1 MALNLTY
8 SGCCVS
14 SLSPT
19 CSING
24 CWCDQVCHVFQDCCS
39 DVTDIGCY
47 PVTSSSTSSTPTSSM
62 SSLTTSETI
71 LPTTSTSTTSE
82 TPLPPT
88 STSTTSVTSLPP
100 TSTSLASE
108 TPLLPTSTSTTS
120 VTSLPPTSTSTTSET
135 PPPSTITSTD
145 SETIIT
151 PTSTS
156 ITSETPVAP
165 TSIIT
170 TSTTLSPS
178 PSSSPSHLCINNTVR
193 INSDRVVEWCVKGEW
208 SPVCYDSFWNYE
220 DVIVLCKE
228 LGLEWSGKL
237 TGRMKK

>member
-47 PVTSSSTSSTPTSSM
+47 PVTSSSTSSTSTSSM

-71 LPTTSTSTTSE
+71 LP
-82 TPLPPT
+82 
-88 STSTTSVTSLPP
+88 
-100 TSTSLASE
+100 
-108 TPLLPTSTSTTS
+108 
-120 VTSLPPTSTSTTSET
+120 PTSTSTTSET
-135 PPPSTITSTD
+135 ALY
-145 SETIIT
+145 

-156 ITSETPVAP
+156 SSLI
-165 TSIIT
+165 
-170 TSTTLSPS
+170 PS
-178 PSSSPSHLCINNTVR
+178 PTDASST
-193 INSDRVVEWCVKGEW
+193 
-208 SPVCYDSFWNYE
+208 
-220 DVIVLCKE
+220 IVTPTPTGI
-228 LGLEWSGKL
+228 LGK
-237 TGRMKK
+237 

>member
-62 SSLTTSETI
+62 SSLTTSET
-71 LPTTSTSTTSE
+71 
-82 TPLPPT
+82 
-88 STSTTSVTSLPP
+88 
-100 TSTSLASE
+100 
-108 TPLLPTSTSTTS
+108 
-120 VTSLPPTSTSTTSET
+120 SLPPTSTSTTSET
-135 PPPSTITSTD
+135 ALY
-145 SETIIT
+145 

-156 ITSETPVAP
+156 SSLI
-165 TSIIT
+165 
-170 TSTTLSPS
+170 PS
-178 PSSSPSHLCINNTVR
+178 PTDTSSATVTPTPT
-193 INSDRVVEWCVKGEW
+193 GT
-208 SPVCYDSFWNYE
+208 
-220 DVIVLCKE
+220 
-228 LGLEWSGKL
+228 LGK
-237 TGRMKK
+237 